1 MAERTRKTDNK
12 KSEEKKATFSL
23 KDVAEWSIRRAH
35 QFDNGNISFDLQLG
49 AITLYRLIVVKAKDD
64 HEFIS
69 FPQYQSNGKWYNYYY
84 IPFTDKDQDA
94 IIDAVYDSIDD

>member
-1 MAERTRKTDNK
+1 MAERTKRQTKKETPKTENY
-12 KSEEKKATFSL
+12 SL
-23 KDVAEWSIRRAH
+23 KDVAWSIRRAH
-35 QFDNGNISFDLQLG
+35 QFDNGNISFDLQLKE
-49 AITLYRLIVVKAKDD
+49 ITLYRLIVVKAKDD

-84 IPFTDKDQDA
+84 IPFTAEDQDA